1 MKIIASIPSYKEA
14 LFLDYCIKAIYDFV
28 DEIILTNTAMAASI
42 EAGYDFLSGDG
53 TEEIIE
59 SWIAKPKIHVLTSKN
74 KPNTFRELMQPALDL
89 AKKLDGDW
97 LFTVGADEIWP
108 KSSLMPLRNYLK
120 LCDKQGIL
128 GLNAW
133 MYIFAP
139 DFWHHKDFRNPRLAK
154 ITKDCKLVHG
164 DAMHW
169 PELGV
174 YQFAGDTNISIPL
187 GTPDK
192 VAKVNSDYPR
202 QFRAFHYS
210 CVGEERVNFKSK
222 FYKSFDG
229 TNCDKYVEAYLKEDW
244 GAFAKLGY
252 KEFTGKH
259 PDVMM
264 CHQLLNDRKIK
275 VG

>member
-14 LFLDYCIKAIYDFV
+14 LFLDYCIRAIYDFA
-28 DEIILTNTAMAASI
+28 DEIVLTNTAMAASI
-42 EAGYDFLSGDG
+42 EAGYDFSSGDG

-59 SWIAKPKIHVLTSKN
+59 SWIGKPKIHVLSSKN

-89 AKKLDGDW
+89 AKRLDGNW

-108 KSSLMPLRNYLK
+108 KSSLMPLRNYLG

-133 MYIFAP
+133 MHIFAP
-139 DFWHHKDFRNPRLAK
+139 DFWHCKDFRNPRLAK
-154 ITKDCKLVHG
+154 ITSNSVLVHG
-164 DAMHW
+164 DAMRW

-174 YQFAGDTNISIPL
+174 YQFAGNTEEPFPP
-187 GTPDK
+187 GTPIQI
-192 VAKVNSDYPR
+192 VVRNSDYPR
-202 QFRAFHYS
+202 QLKAFHYS
-210 CVGEERVNFKSK
+210 CVGKERVEFKST

-229 TNCDKYVEAYLKEDW
+229 SNCDKYVEAYLKEDW

-259 PDVMM
+259 PDVMIG
-264 CHQLLNDRKIK
+264 HPLFSDRKIK
-275 VG
+275 S